1 MREIVHLQAG
11 QAGNQI
17 GAKFWETIAAEHEIS
32 ANGVFDENGEIEQS
46 KADVLQENV
55 NVYFSE
61 ACGSR

>member
-1 MREIVHLQAG
+1 MFASSFRFYTV
-11 QAGNQI
+11 
-17 GAKFWETIAAEHEIS
+17 
-32 ANGVFDENGEIEQS
+32 IEQS